1 MTLAVL
7 VIVLANTLGVK
18 QFGFKGY
25 IKNAFWKEPKA
36 MLPMTI
42 MEEFTNAL
50 SMGLRLYGNIFA
62 GEVLLGIIAGMIDSG
77 WFILPVTWILA
88 MAWIAFSIFISSL
101 QAYVFVLL
109 TNLYISHK
117 ILAEH

>member
-1 MTLAVL
+1 
-7 VIVLANTLGVK
+7 
-18 QFGFKGY
+18 
-25 IKNAFWKEPKA
+25 

>member
-1 MTLAVL
+1 M
-7 VIVLANTLGVK
+7 K

-77 WFILPVTWILA
+77 WFILPVTGILA